1 METTMN
7 TQAFTR
13 RWHKTPATTASS
25 RSNGGG
31 NGTGGTAAD
40 FRTAA
45 ASITETADALATLA
59 VLLENVAVALDDDNA
74 SAALAKLQ
82 QLPVAYQHAA
92 RELSQ
97 VEERLHPLSDV
108 LGQAINTATARLHS
122 PTPTR

>member
-1 METTMN
+1 MN

-45 ASITETADALATLA
+45 ASITETADVLATLA

-82 QLPVAYQHAA
+82 QLPAAYQHAA

-97 VEERLHPLSDV
+97 VGSGCTRSPTCS
-108 LGQAINTATARLHS
+108 ARLS
-122 PTPTR
+122 TRPPRACTRRRPQGNPR

>member
-1 METTMN
+1 METPMN

-59 VLLENVAVALDDDNA
+59 VLFEKVAVGLDDDKA
-74 SAALAKLQ
+74 SAGLAKLQ
-82 QLPVAYQHAA
+82 QLPPG
-92 RELSQ
+92 
-97 VEERLHPLSDV
+97 HPHPA
-108 LGQAINTATARLHS
+108 GEIF
-122 PTPTR
+122 PGE